1 MRPLEIMAGR
11 VTLSTLPTSLN
22 LSAVP
27 PEHGRIMSCTS
38 LGYVH
43 VPTAIV
49 ECLLPEIR
57 GRSVWKAI
65 QYRCIAR
72 QNFGV
77 ATAFETRNT
86 IFNYE

>member
-49 ECLLPEIR
+49 VWFLPEIR
-57 GRSVWKAI
+57 LEADIVR
-65 QYRCIAR
+65 YRCTAGQILGPIASSE
-72 QNFGV
+72 Q
-77 ATAFETRNT
+77 
-86 IFNYE
+86 Y